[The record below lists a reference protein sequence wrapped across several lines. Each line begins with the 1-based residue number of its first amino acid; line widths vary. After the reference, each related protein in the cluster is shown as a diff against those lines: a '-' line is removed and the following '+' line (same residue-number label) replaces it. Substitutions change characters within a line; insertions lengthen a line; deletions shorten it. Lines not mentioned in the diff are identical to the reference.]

1 MVLGKGVVFFLGV
14 PIIIAS
20 ARLAPLFLSS
30 FFKNS
35 KSELKSVASLV
46 LSNSKR
52 YHQSQDGTAGVLCVC
67 VSVCLCFVICCGVD

>member
-1 MVLGKGVVFFLGV
+1 MVLGEGVVFFLGV

-20 ARLAPLFLSS
+20 TRLAPPFLSS

-35 KSELKSVASLV
+35 KSEVKSVASLA

-67 VSVCLCFVICCGVD
+67 VCLCFVICCGVD